1 MVHDYASDRVGTHMT
16 ADMIK
21 GLQFSQQERVVS
33 PIFYPVRTRVE
44 CDGHMEY
51 FIKPVRLYPEIRDWY
66 PTHQLEFHHEQFD
79 ERNFPWQF
87 HPCLKWDNSCEQDEM
102 EAMGAED
109 SRLYPDGMPASVPP
123 LSWWWSATPQDA
135 PVVHPLQWTRE
146 GEGKWVSQPV
156 SSPP

>member
-44 CDGHMEY
+44 CDRRMEY
-51 FIKPVRLYPEIRDWY
+51 FIVPERGYPVNRVLRP
-66 PTHQLEFHHEQFD
+66 PTHHLDFEHAQFD
-79 ERNFPWQF
+79 ERYFPQHFDISLF
-87 HPCLKWDNSCEQDEM
+87 HPNTREQDET

-109 SRLYPDGMPASVPP
+109 SRLYPDGMPAADTPRGVPTVDP
-123 LSWWWSATPQDA
+123 LC
-135 PVVHPLQWTRE
+135 WTRV